1 MAGNILRLK
10 PLEFAH
16 VLDLNLNVTYV
27 EIGPRTLIL
36 QDNQSVVYG
45 PAPFVIIPPGH
56 YCTVINPAK
65 LPVPYGQQAELHF
78 GHSVVRFNQEPFP
91 LYPGEVLTS
100 LKTDSK
106 DYGGAIK
113 KLPVVPAGKALK
125 LEALQDFTDDKDVPR
140 IAGDEWQIEGPCTY
154 FPRPEVKSSGRVD
167 SVVVSYMEAL
177 HLRAKRDLV
186 DKTGNKRVTG
196 EEWLHRGVGSYLPGV
211 HEQVV
216 KIVTG
221 HTLTL
226 NNALHMVANESLV
239 DGIGK
244 KRNASEEYLITEK
257 ESAFYIP
264 EVGEEVVNEIDRVV
278 LAKQQFCVVIN
289 PVNAEGH
296 QELGMRELRKGECSF
311 FLKPGE
317 MLEHGIVDA
326 YVLEDDEALILKALN
341 EFTDQA
347 AENIQR
353 TPGDVW
359 MINGPLV
366 YIPPVEV
373 QVQDRRKPIPLSEN
387 EGIYVQDC
395 KTGKVKTVHGPQSYL
410 LKETEALWEKEL
422 SLEVERMLKNGGC
435 YGEGD
440 IRKLA
445 YFEVSVDTKYTSG
458 KRDKTRAVTYR
469 APTNTAVQVFDH
481 QRQTARVVFGPN
493 LIMLGPSE
501 EFNVLTLSA
510 GKPKKQ
516 FALECL
522 AIMLGPDYLSDIIEV
537 ETLDHARLRIMYAA
551 NNRFEYEV
559 GNEDSEKQLF
569 SVPDYIGF
577 ATRNIASRIR
587 ACVAKTSFDEFHRH
601 STKIIT
607 EAVFGKE
614 NKQLKFA
621 ENNMIVTNIDIQSIE
636 PVDVHMR
643 DSLLKSV
650 QLAIEISTQSIEM
663 AAEHEAAKNN
673 QVAKGNLE
681 KHKLDNEKA
690 AENARMNLY
699 SLRAVTAAVES
710 SGQAKAEAEAQAE
723 KLLIEG
729 TSAIEIASLK
739 MQAEEI
745 EENVK
750 LDILEKQREAE
761 VEYTRVCN
769 DLSVEREK
777 QMAEIEKDKT
787 RKLIDSIG
795 KNTIQNIALAGPAA
809 QFHMIKGLGI
819 RGALITDGSTPV
831 NLYQGANGMINP
843 MNYPGPQQW
852 GMDKKSEKWLEELL
866 KENAKS
872 AQDMCD
878 DASGK
883 VADVCQDS

>member
-10 PLEFAH
+10 PLEFAQ

-36 QDNQSVVYG
+36 QDNQSVVHG

-65 LPVPYGQQAELHF
+65 LPVDYGKQAELNF
-78 GHSVVRFNQEPFP
+78 GHSIVRFNQEPFP
-91 LYPGEVLTS
+91 LYPGEVLVGA
-100 LKTDSK
+100 KVDSS
-106 DYGGAIK
+106 DYAGAIK
-113 KLPVVPAGKALK
+113 KLPVVPAGKALR
-125 LEALQDFTDDKDVPR
+125 LEALTDFMDKGVQR

-154 FPRPEVKSSGRVD
+154 FPQPEVKASGKVE
-167 SVVVSYMEAL
+167 SVIISYMEAL

-186 DKTGNKRVTG
+186 DKDGNKRVTG
-196 EEWLHRGVGSYLPGV
+196 EEWLHHGVGSYLPGV
-211 HEQVV
+211 HEQIVSVV
-216 KIVTG
+216 SG

-226 NNALHMVANESLV
+226 YNALHMIADKNLV

-244 KRNASEEYLITEK
+244 KRYALEEYLVTVE
-257 ESAFYIP
+257 ESSFYIP
-264 EVGEEVVNEIDRVV
+264 EVGERVVEKIIRLV

-289 PVNAEGH
+289 PVDSNGH
-296 QELGMRELRKGECSF
+296 QVLGKRELRKGECSF

-317 MLEHGIVDA
+317 YLEDGIVDA
-326 YVLEDDEALILKALN
+326 YLLEDDEALTLKAMDDYSD
-341 EFTDQA
+341 ETG
-347 AENIQR
+347 EVPIQR
-353 TPGDVW
+353 HPGEIW

-366 YIPPVEV
+366 YIPTVEV
-373 QVQDRRKPIPLSEN
+373 QVQDRRKPIALSEN

-395 KTGKVKTVHGPQSYL
+395 KTGKVKTVTGPQSYL

-422 SLEVERMLKNGGC
+422 SIEVERMLKNGGC

-445 YFEVSVDTKYTSG
+445 YFEVSIDPKYASG
-458 KRDKTRAVTYR
+458 NRDKTRAVTYR
-469 APTNTAVQVFDH
+469 APTNCAVQVFDH
-481 QRQTARVVFGPN
+481 QKQTARVVFGPN

-551 NNRFEYEV
+551 NNKFEYEV
-559 GNEDSEKQLF
+559 GNADSEKQLF

-577 ATRNIASRIR
+577 ATRNMASRIR
-587 ACVAKTSFDEFHRH
+587 AAVARTCFDDFHRH

-614 NKQLKFA
+614 ASGELRRQLKFPD
-621 ENNMIVTNIDIQSIE
+621 NNMIVTNIDIQSIE
-636 PVDVHMR
+636 PVDTHMR

-663 AAEHEAAKNN
+663 AAEHEAAKNG
-673 QVAKGNLE
+673 QVARGNLE
-681 KHKLDNEKA
+681 RNKLDNEKA

-699 SLRAVTAAVES
+699 SLRAITAAVES
-710 SGQAKAEAEAQAE
+710 SGQATAEAAAQAE

-729 TSAIEIASLK
+729 TSAIEVASLK

-745 EENVK
+745 EESVK
-750 LDILEKQREAE
+750 LDNLEKQREAE

-769 DLSVEREK
+769 ELAVEK
-777 QMAEIEKDKT
+777 AKNIAEIEKEKT

-809 QFHMIKGLGI
+809 QIHMLQGLGI
-819 RGALITDGSTPV
+819 RGTLITDGSTPV
-831 NLYQGANGMINP
+831 NLYQAGNGMISP
-843 MNYPGPQQW
+843 MIQH
-852 GMDKKSEKWLEELL
+852 
-866 KENAKS
+866 
-872 AQDMCD
+872 
-878 DASGK
+878 
-883 VADVCQDS
+883 